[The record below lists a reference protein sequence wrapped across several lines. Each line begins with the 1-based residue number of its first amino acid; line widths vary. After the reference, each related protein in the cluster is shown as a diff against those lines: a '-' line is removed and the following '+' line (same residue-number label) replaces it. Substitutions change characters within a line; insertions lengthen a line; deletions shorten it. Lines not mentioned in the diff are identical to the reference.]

1 MTCGDEVICESNDIA
16 KKIVSIATDKGLY
29 PEAVQAKVDEILNW
43 IQTDLYP
50 ACGGVSVSFIN
61 LSFFMNNEVKNLSI
75 KEFLTKSLIFRHIID
90 HI

>member
-16 KKIVSIATDKGLY
+16 KKIVSLATNKGLY

-50 ACGGVSVSFIN
+50 AYGGVSVSFRN
-61 LSFFMNNEVKNLSI
+61 LSFLMNI
-75 KEFLTKSLIFRHIID
+75 EF
-90 HI
+90 